1 MRRNTSR
8 RKTVKKQENVS
19 VLSFSAI
26 CIAAA
31 LLKSVATNCTADN
44 LN

>member
-1 MRRNTSR
+1 
-8 RKTVKKQENVS
+8 VKRQENVS

-26 CIAAA
+26 CVAAS
-31 LLKSVATNCTADN
+31 LLRSIATNCSADN

>member
-1 MRRNTSR
+1 MKRLHSR
-8 RKTVKKQENVS
+8 RTTTKKQENVS

-31 LLKSVATNCTADN
+31 LLRSVATNCSADN